1 MSRIKQE
8 QPIQP
13 RTGFKQ
19 EMQTRHI
26 VMLALGGVIG
36 TGLFLTSGYTVNQAG
51 PLGAVI
57 AYGIGAL
64 MVYWVMMCLGE
75 LAVHMPETGSFS
87 SYATRYLGPGT
98 GFTVAWLYWL
108 TWTVAIG
115 SEFIAAGILMSRWF
129 PQTPVWIWSVLFASI
144 VFFNNVMSVRL
155 FAETEF
161 WLSLIKV
168 ITVIVFLCIGG
179 AAIVGWSGGGELH
192 TVGLS
197 NFTQEGWFPT
207 GIMPIIMTLLAVS
220 FAFSGTELIGIAAG
234 ETKDP
239 QLNVP
244 RAIRTTVLRLAI
256 FFIGTIF
263 VVATL
268 LPREQA
274 GLSESPFVT
283 VFTYIGIPYSADIM
297 NFVIITALLSAAN
310 SGLYAASRMLWTLS
324 DQGNFHPCFA
334 RLTRRG
340 TPFNA
345 LVFSMIG
352 GAASLLS
359 SVFAPNTIY
368 LALVSISGLAVVV
381 VWMSIAASQMA
392 FRRRF
397 VAEGGDVKQLA
408 YRVRGYPWVPL
419 GALISCGLACIG
431 IAFDPEQRVA
441 LYFGLPFIAL
451 CYLVFYWTRT
461 RKSAPKNHESTD
473 SHYHAPA
480 LLDKV
485 D

>member
-1 MSRIKQE
+1 MSVQTTTTRNASAH
-8 QPIQP
+8 
-13 RTGFKQ
+13 TFKQ
-19 EMQTRHI
+19 DMQTRHI

-57 AYGIGAL
+57 AYILGAI
-64 MVYWVMMCLGE
+64 MVYLVMMCLGE
-75 LAVHMPETGSFS
+75 LAVHMPEVGSFS

-98 GFTVAWLYWL
+98 GYMVAWMYWL

-115 SEFIAAGILMSRWF
+115 SEFTAAGILMVRWF
-129 PQTPVWIWSVLFASI
+129 PDTPVWMWSALFGAA
-144 VFFNNVMSVRL
+144 VFISNIISVRS

-161 WLSLIKV
+161 WLSLVKV
-168 ITVIVFLCIGG
+168 LAVIAFLVVGGG
-179 AAIVGWSGGGELH
+179 AILGGFEIQQAH
-192 TVGLS
+192 SAGLG
-197 NFTQEGWFPT
+197 NFTREGLFPT
-207 GIMPIIMTLLAVS
+207 GFMPIAMTLLAVS

-239 QLNVP
+239 QRNVP

-256 FFIGTIF
+256 FFVGTIF
-263 VVATL
+263 VLATL

-274 GLSESPFVT
+274 GLVESPFVT

-324 DQGNFHPCFA
+324 DQGHLPKQFSA
-334 RLTRRG
+334 LTRMG
-340 TPFNA
+340 TPLNA
-345 LVFSMIG
+345 IIVSMAG

-381 VWMSIAASQMA
+381 VWMSIAASQLA
-392 FRRRF
+392 FRRDF
-397 VAEGGDVKQLA
+397 VARGGNLA
-408 YRVRGYPWVPL
+408 DLKAVAGCMPGGSEIL
-419 GALISCGLACIG
+419 GSPSEAALISIYA
-431 IAFDPEQRVA
+431 AVP
-441 LYFGLPFIAL
+441 
-451 CYLVFYWTRT
+451 
-461 RKSAPKNHESTD
+461 SAG
-473 SHYHAPA
+473 
-480 LLDKV
+480 
-485 D
+485 